1 MNTFYVGNIQDFE
14 AKADKYL
21 TKSEE
26 YKVLINMD
34 EEINEQPLHTALKNM
49 MESMNSLLEQFKTH
63 KDIKEDLYQ
72 RLVVD
77 PTKVKLPNLYFLP
90 NVSK

>member
-1 MNTFYVGNIQDFE
+1 MNTCYVGNIRDFE
-14 AKADKYL
+14 VKADKYL

-34 EEINEQPLHTALKNM
+34 EESNEQPLHTALKNM
-49 MESMNSLLEQFKTH
+49 MESMNSLLEQLKTH
-63 KDIKEDLYQ
+63 KAIKEDLYK

-77 PTKVKLPNLYFLP
+77 QTKVKLPNLYFLP